1 MNRLFWQSVLAFLAL
16 PGVVAFLIPLAVFMP
31 DWGEHLIN
39 WIGVAPLA
47 TGVVLLLWCVV
58 EFYVEGR
65 GTLAPWTPPRELVVT
80 GLYRYSRN
88 PMYVAVVLILAGWA
102 ILFRSWPMAVYAVA
116 VAAAFHLRVLVHEE
130 PWLARSFGD
139 RWDAYR
145 ARVPRWFGL
154 GQQ

>member
-1 MNRLFWQSVLAFLAL
+1 MNRLFWQAVLAFLAL
-16 PGVVAFLIPLAVFMP
+16 PGVVAFLIPLAIFLP

-39 WIGVAPLA
+39 WIGIAPLA
-47 TGVVLLLWCVV
+47 TGVAMLLWCVV

-80 GLYRYSRN
+80 GLYRFSRN

-102 ILFRSWPMAVYAVA
+102 VLFRSWPMAVYAVV

-130 PWLARSFGD
+130 PSLARSFGD

-145 ARVPRWFGL
+145 ATVPRWLGL
-154 GQQ
+154 RQK